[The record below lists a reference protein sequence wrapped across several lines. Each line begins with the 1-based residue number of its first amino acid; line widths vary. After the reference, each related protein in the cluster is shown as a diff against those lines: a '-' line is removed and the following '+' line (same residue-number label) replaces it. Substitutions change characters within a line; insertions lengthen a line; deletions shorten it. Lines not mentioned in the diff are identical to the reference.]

1 MKGQRRPPVTD
12 PRPDLPILDLGHLA
26 AMTGNDPELGIEVIE
41 IFQQQAQLWSRML
54 DPRLEAK
61 TWSDAAHTLKGAS
74 LGIGALRLAA
84 ACERAEKAG
93 RSAAAPSPAHAAVLL
108 GDIKDAL
115 GETLEAAA
123 RAAYDLTSAGRR
135 SAS

>member
-1 MKGQRRPPVTD
+1 MTAQSQSPLPV
-12 PRPDLPILDLGHLA
+12 LDLGHLS
-26 AMTGNDPELGIEVIE
+26 AMTGGDSELSLEVIG
-41 IFQQQAQLWSRML
+41 IFQEQAQLWSRLL
-54 DPRLEAK
+54 DPQGAPDQ
-61 TWSDAAHTLKGAS
+61 WADAAHTLKGAS
-74 LGIGALRLAA
+74 LSLGALKLAG

-93 RSAAAPSPAHAAVLL
+93 RSETPPSRAHAAVLI

-123 RAAYDLTSAGRR
+123 RAAYDLASAGRR